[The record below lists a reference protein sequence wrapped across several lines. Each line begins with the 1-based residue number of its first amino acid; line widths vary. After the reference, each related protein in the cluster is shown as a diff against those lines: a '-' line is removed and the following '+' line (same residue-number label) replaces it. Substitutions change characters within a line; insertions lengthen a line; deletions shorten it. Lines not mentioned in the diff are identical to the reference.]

1 MIQTEFN
8 LDEIFTECE
17 VGSIKITKEHN
28 YLEDAPMTVMRY
40 NGKNIMDTSNFVLDR
55 IKEISDELYGNVLI
69 CGLGM
74 GASIF
79 PLLHNRKVGQ
89 VVVIEYNEDII
100 NRVGPMIKAH
110 DTMNKVVI
118 KLQDAYTYETENK
131 FDCIYLDIWSDFSNP
146 TTFET
151 IEQTKEKYSQFLKD
165 NGKIFTFI

>member
-17 VGSIKITKEHN
+17 VGSIKIVKEVN
-28 YLEDAPMTVMRY
+28 RFDNNPMTVMYY
-40 NGKNIMDTSNFVLDR
+40 NDKNIMDTSTPVLDR
-55 IKEISDELYGNVLI
+55 IREISDELYGNVLI

-100 NRVGPMIKAH
+100 NLVEPMIKEH
-110 DTMNKVVI
+110 DTMNKVII

-131 FDCIYLDIWSDFSNP
+131 FDCIYLDIWSDFSD
-146 TTFET
+146 ESILEI
-151 IEQTKEKYSQFLKD
+151 IEQTKEKYSNFLKD
-165 NGKIFTFI
+165 GGKIFTFR